1 MYQHL
6 GFRAPFIFGIILTVI
21 DFIGR
26 VLVIERSKAIKW
38 GVDPWD
44 PLQSS
49 ETVSRGEQARVTKP
63 EASSPGG
70 DHANLQAQAKLSDK
84 EAEGASSKITAEWT
98 SQPPVSSKKL
108 TNWGILVT
116 LMKHS

>member
-6 GFRAPFIFGIILTVI
+6 GFRAPFIFGIILTAI

-26 VLVIERSKAIKW
+26 VLIIERSEAIKW

-44 PLQSS
+44 PPQSS
-49 ETVSRGEQARVTKP
+49 ETVSRGEQARATKP

-70 DHANLQAQAKLSDK
+70 DRANLPEAKLDRKS
-84 EAEGASSKITAEWT
+84 
-98 SQPPVSSKKL
+98 V
-108 TNWGILVT
+108 V
-116 LMKHS
+116 